1 MGAVKPNVFISYA
14 RKDGSDESLR
24 LYEDLQARG
33 IDAWR
38 DNRIDPTVD
47 FTSEIETAFDEAT
60 HVAVIVTP
68 DLKRSDSFV
77 RLEISYALTQKKP
90 IIPLVFPGGHR
101 PITIINHT
109 YIPFEDWNAGFAL
122 LLERL
127 KNANVEEIDPQT
139 RREYEIAYLQTI
151 GQKYDHWRDLYTD
164 MAATARIEEPKVKL
178 KAAARARI
186 EMRHAIHQQID
197 HSLDADKGKTIKT
210 ESLDEL
216 REGLRNYRRVAL
228 IGDPGAGKTTT
239 LERLAYEYAST
250 AAEES
255 SEPYKEPLPL
265 FIRLGGYTGDD
276 FTTFLENAFSGL
288 HLRDYLPNR
297 IVLLLDGLNEM
308 PPAYHHLLEAWLR
321 DHPDVPVIV
330 SCRKLDYV
338 ERKLP
343 LTRIDVSPL
352 DLERVRLFMGNYLED
367 EDRDKLFW
375 ALAGYEARRAW
386 DWYQR
391 NTKDVS
397 YQNFFNAEDEPGIG
411 WEPKRKSLDAIRQR
425 PREQHTLPD
434 MLGVVTNPFL
444 LSIVIEIF
452 ALTGEPPRNKGDLFG
467 RFVALLMQERGRTAV
482 RPDRPWIADE
492 RQKAALA
499 ALAYRMQNERTGTS
513 ISSDFVLETF
523 QQAVPEA
530 DAKLLLYFAVSA
542 SILEQSETVGFSHQ
556 LLQEYF
562 AAYEMG
568 EDLRRGVPASNYFD
582 LAPLS
587 QPSSA
592 SGRGG
597 RGEGWW
603 MPTGWEETALLLAGM
618 EGDATRV
625 VEWLTPV
632 QPDLAYR
639 VATESGAPCDPAALQ
654 KLYEPAPDAR
664 RSPYAVSEWGRLNHK
679 DDTRPGVGVITL
691 PSPSGAG
698 PGVRALPD
706 ISWCDVPAGTFKYG
720 QQNEPREIAYDFK
733 IARYPVTFIQ
743 FQTFLDSGDYDDE
756 RWWVG
761 MPDTYK
767 RQPMAEQRQPYH
779 NHPRDSV
786 SWYQAVAFS
795 KWLDAKYRELGLFDQ
810 FAALTP
816 NPSPQGEGLQ
826 DYREMAS
833 QVMVGIARELR
844 QRETPVEELLWEC
857 LRDRRLAGLKFR
869 RQHPVANTTYVV
881 DFFCHE
887 YKLAIE
893 LDGGIH
899 ADQQREDQWRQQA
912 LEDAGIR
919 VIRFSNEAV
928 FDNLEQV
935 IIDIQRAAAASPL
948 SPGRAAGGEGWQI
961 RLPLEW
967 EWEYAARGRDG
978 REYPWGNG
986 YRVGHA
992 NCDEQEEGVGPYFLN
1007 RTTAVGL
1014 YPQGESPVGALDM
1027 SGTVWEWCMNN
1038 YSTPGVIDGFGNGQS
1053 KVLRGGSFFG
1063 NQNRARAVFRYL
1075 IDPDLWSDSSGVRL
1089 VCVPLSRL

>member
-1 MGAVKPNVFISYA
+1 MTMKPNVFISYA
-14 RKDGSDESLR
+14 RKDGSEESLR
-24 LYEDLQARG
+24 LYEDLKPRG
-33 IDAWR
+33 IDTWR
-38 DNRIDPTVD
+38 DNRIDPAVD
-47 FTSEIETAFDEAT
+47 FTGEIEAAIDEAT

-68 DLKRSDSFV
+68 DLKRADSFV

-101 PITIINHT
+101 PINIINHI
-109 YIPFEDWNAGFAL
+109 YIPFEDWDAGFAL
-122 LLERL
+122 LLKRL
-127 KNANVEEIDPQT
+127 ENANVEEIDPKT
-139 RREYEIAYLQTI
+139 RRDHEIAYLQSI

-164 MAATARIEEPKVKL
+164 MAATARIEEQKVKL
-178 KAAARARI
+178 KAAARVRI

-255 SEPYKEPLPL
+255 SESYKEPLPL

-276 FTTFLENAFSGL
+276 FTTFLENSFGGL

-297 IVLLLDGLNEM
+297 LILLLDGLNEM
-308 PPAYHHLLEAWLR
+308 PPAHHPLLEAWLHN
-321 DHPDVPVIV
+321 HPDVPVIV

-375 ALAGYEARRAW
+375 ALSGYDARRAW
-386 DWYQR
+386 AWYR
-391 NTKDVS
+391 LKTTDAS
-397 YQNFFNAEDEPGIG
+397 YQSFFNAEDKPGNT
-411 WEPKRKSLDAIRQR
+411 WEPERKSLDAIRQR
-425 PREQHTLPD
+425 LREQHALPD

-467 RFVALLMQERGRTAV
+467 RFVALLMKERGRTAV
-482 RPDRPWIADE
+482 RPDRSWIADE

-513 ISSDFVLETF
+513 VGIDFVLGTF
-523 QQAVPEA
+523 QQAVPEVE
-530 DAKLLLYFAVSA
+530 AKLLLYFAVSA
-542 SILEQSETVGFSHQ
+542 SILEQSETIRFSHQ

-568 EDLRRGVPASNYFD
+568 EDLRRGVPATRYF
-582 LAPLS
+582 
-587 QPSSA
+587 PS
-592 SGRGG
+592 
-597 RGEGWW
+597 EDWW

-639 VATESGAPCDPAALQ
+639 VATESGAPCAPAALQ
-654 KLYEPAPDAR
+654 KLYEPAPNAR
-664 RSPYAVSEWGRLNHK
+664 RSPYAVAEWGRLNHK
-679 DDTRPGVGVITL
+679 DDKRPGVGVILL
-691 PSPSGAG
+691 PSPSGTPRLG
-698 PGVRALPD
+698 EGLGVRALPD
-706 ISWCDVPAGTFKYG
+706 IAWCDVPAGTFKYG
-720 QQNEPREIAYDFK
+720 ENNEPREIAYDFK
-733 IARYPVTFIQ
+733 IARYPVTYIQ
-743 FQTFLDSGDYDDE
+743 FQTFLDSGEYDDE
-756 RWWVG
+756 RWWED
-761 MPDTYK
+761 MQQEYK

-779 NHPRDSV
+779 NHPRDGV
-786 SWYQAVAFS
+786 SWYQAVAFTR
-795 KWLDAKYRELGLFDQ
+795 WLNVTMKGTALGTTNWIIGET
-810 FAALTP
+810 AA
-816 NPSPQGEGLQ
+816 
-826 DYREMAS
+826 
-833 QVMVGIARELR
+833 
-844 QRETPVEELLWEC
+844 
-857 LRDRRLAGLKFR
+857 
-869 RQHPVANTTYVV
+869 
-881 DFFCHE
+881 
-887 YKLAIE
+887 
-893 LDGGIH
+893 
-899 ADQQREDQWRQQA
+899 
-912 LEDAGIR
+912 
-919 VIRFSNEAV
+919 
-928 FDNLEQV
+928 
-935 IIDIQRAAAASPL
+935 
-948 SPGRAAGGEGWQI
+948 I

-986 YRVGHA
+986 YHVGHA

-1027 SGTVWEWCMNN
+1027 SGTVLEWCMND
-1038 YSTPGVIDGFGNGQS
+1038 YDTPGVIDGFGDGQS
-1053 KVLRGGSFFG
+1053 KVLRGGSFFDYQYG
-1063 NQNRARAVFRYL
+1063 ARAVNRFPN
-1075 IDPDLWSDSSGVRL
+1075 DPYVRHDYYGVRL

>member
-1 MGAVKPNVFISYA
+1 V
-14 RKDGSDESLR
+14 
-24 LYEDLQARG
+24 
-33 IDAWR
+33 
-38 DNRIDPTVD
+38 
-47 FTSEIETAFDEAT
+47 
-60 HVAVIVTP
+60 
-68 DLKRSDSFV
+68 
-77 RLEISYALTQKKP
+77 
-90 IIPLVFPGGHR
+90 
-101 PITIINHT
+101 
-109 YIPFEDWNAGFAL
+109 
-122 LLERL
+122 
-127 KNANVEEIDPQT
+127 
-139 RREYEIAYLQTI
+139 
-151 GQKYDHWRDLYTD
+151 
-164 MAATARIEEPKVKL
+164 
-178 KAAARARI
+178 
-186 EMRHAIHQQID
+186 RHAIHQQID

-276 FTTFLENAFSGL
+276 FTTFLENAFGGL

-397 YQNFFNAEDEPGIG
+397 YQNFFGAEDKPGND
-411 WEPKRKSLDAIRQR
+411 WEPERKSLNAIRQR
-425 PREQHTLPD
+425 LREQHTLPD

-542 SILEQSETVGFSHQ
+542 SILEQSETVRFSHQ

-568 EDLRRGVPASNYFD
+568 EDLRRGVPATRYF
-582 LAPLS
+582 
-587 QPSSA
+587 PS
-592 SGRGG
+592 
-597 RGEGWW
+597 EDWW

-625 VEWLTPV
+625 VEWLTSV

-639 VATESGAPCDPAALQ
+639 VATESGAACTESALKGLFQ
-654 KLYEPAPDAR
+654 PVPGAR
-664 RSPYAVSEWGRLNHK
+664 LSPYAVAEWGRLNHK
-679 DDTRPGVGVITL
+679 DDKRPG
-691 PSPSGAG
+691 A
-698 PGVRALPD
+698 ALRPD
-706 ISWCDVPAGTFKYG
+706 GRPDFVWCDVPAGIFLYG
-720 QQNEPREIAYDFK
+720 DGNKPHEIAYDFK

-786 SWYQAVAFS
+786 SWYQAVAFAR
-795 KWLDAKYRELGLFDQ
+795 WLNIAMKGVNFGTSDWIISET
-810 FAALTP
+810 AA
-816 NPSPQGEGLQ
+816 
-826 DYREMAS
+826 
-833 QVMVGIARELR
+833 
-844 QRETPVEELLWEC
+844 
-857 LRDRRLAGLKFR
+857 
-869 RQHPVANTTYVV
+869 
-881 DFFCHE
+881 
-887 YKLAIE
+887 
-893 LDGGIH
+893 
-899 ADQQREDQWRQQA
+899 
-912 LEDAGIR
+912 
-919 VIRFSNEAV
+919 
-928 FDNLEQV
+928 
-935 IIDIQRAAAASPL
+935 
-948 SPGRAAGGEGWQI
+948 I

-992 NCDEQEEGVGPYFLN
+992 NCNEQLEGVGPYFLN

-1027 SGTVWEWCMNN
+1027 SGTVWEWCMND
-1038 YSTPGVIDGFGNGQS
+1038 YFTPGVIDGFGNGQS
-1053 KVLRGGSFFG
+1053 KVLRGGSFFDDQH
-1063 NQNRARAVFRYL
+1063 NARAVYRAYNN
-1075 IDPDLWSDSSGVRL
+1075 PGVRHNYYGVRL